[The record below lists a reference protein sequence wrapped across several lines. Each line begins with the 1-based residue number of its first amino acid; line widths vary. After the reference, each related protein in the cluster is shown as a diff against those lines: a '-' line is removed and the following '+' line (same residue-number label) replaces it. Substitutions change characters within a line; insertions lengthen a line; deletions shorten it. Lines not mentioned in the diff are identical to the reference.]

1 MYNCIDIGLCTQ
13 LTQLSGK
20 LAGGGKLTG
29 GTNPY
34 WDDVKEESELD
45 EAKKATWTQPSDIKE
60 TYRHASILK
69 NRRVVFNIKA
79 NKYRLIIA
87 VAYRFGAVYI
97 KFIGTHAQYD
107 AINAE
112 TIELE

>member
-1 MYNCIDIGLCTQ
+1 MKIIATKILREFWVIHPDAEQHLKAWI
-13 LTQLSGK
+13 
-20 LAGGGKLTG
+20 
-29 GTNPY
+29 
-34 WDDVKEESELD
+34 D

-69 NRRVVFNIKA
+69 NRRVIFNIKG

>member
-1 MYNCIDIGLCTQ
+1 MKIIATKILREFWVIHPDAEQHLKAWI
-13 LTQLSGK
+13 
-20 LAGGGKLTG
+20 
-29 GTNPY
+29 
-34 WDDVKEESELD
+34 D

-69 NRRVVFNIKA
+69 NRRVIFNIKG

-107 AINAE
+107 SINAE

>member
-1 MYNCIDIGLCTQ
+1 MKIIATKILREFWVIHPDAEQHLKAWI
-13 LTQLSGK
+13 
-20 LAGGGKLTG
+20 
-29 GTNPY
+29 
-34 WDDVKEESELD
+34 D

-69 NRRVVFNIKA
+69 NRRVVFNIKG

-107 AINAE
+107 SINAE

>member
-1 MYNCIDIGLCTQ
+1 MKIIATKILREFWVIHPDAEQHLKAWI
-13 LTQLSGK
+13 
-20 LAGGGKLTG
+20 
-29 GTNPY
+29 
-34 WDDVKEESELD
+34 D

-107 AINAE
+107 SINAE